1 MKDKRQRQTNMCNGF
16 LVDQITLQSLALMMH
31 TVNSMNQQIL
41 SVQGMVATNPSQAV
55 QALTSLQQMTIP
67 PNLVSWLRTHLSM
80 HQSSGNEG
88 VLSGN
93 GGLGGGVGMSAAAGM
108 SGAGMGGA
116 GMSGAVL
123 NNVGL
128 NNAVKS
134 PANTGN
140 VNPNSSTGSISCKI
154 PDMNKQKM
162 EHATQCFEKS
172 SAKILKI

>member
-1 MKDKRQRQTNMCNGF
+1 
-16 LVDQITLQSLALMMH
+16 
-31 TVNSMNQQIL
+31 
-41 SVQGMVATNPSQAV
+41 
-55 QALTSLQQMTIP
+55 
-67 PNLVSWLRTHLSM
+67 M

-93 GGLGGGVGMSAAAGM
+93 GGLGGAVGMSATGMGGAGM
-108 SGAGMGGA
+108 SGAGMGGV
-116 GMSGAVL
+116 GM

-162 EHATQCFEKS
+162 EHATECFDKS
-172 SAKILKI
+172 SAKTLKI